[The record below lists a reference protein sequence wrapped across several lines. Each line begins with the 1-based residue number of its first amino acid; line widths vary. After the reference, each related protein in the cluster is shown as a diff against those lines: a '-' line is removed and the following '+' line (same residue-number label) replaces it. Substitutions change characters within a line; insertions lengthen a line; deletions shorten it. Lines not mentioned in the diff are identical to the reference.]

1 VSRTVRYARQCKPLK
16 RNFSTF
22 VGIDLGGTRGKTTAL
37 ARLSLRPAGPGA
49 PGEPEPG
56 APAVIVDEVVP
67 RQRGNMPW
75 RDEVLIEQLAELTGG
90 PGTEDG
96 CVVAINAP
104 LTVPACLRC
113 VLPACPGQEQC
124 QDPAVEWLR
133 TAGAQIVHEAVA
145 SDRDRIVAI
154 PSGGSIS
161 GTSRTVRSRPAGPR
175 LAPYVHRGAEVV
187 MHYERELLPR
197 DTLGL
202 ATGRIAARA
211 SHLRRLLANHGYRL
225 NHNLIEVSP
234 RATVKALFG
243 RREARGYKRDA
254 DPWKTRARI
263 VEELGDLSFS
273 ASSRLSKEEVLR
285 NDHCFE
291 ALLSGYTAYLWTRDG
306 WQMPSDDA
314 AVFDTDGWIWAPPD

>member
-1 VSRTVRYARQCKPLK
+1 MSRAVRYARQCKPLK

-37 ARLSLRPAGPGA
+37 ARLSVRPAEAAGTPSVS
-49 PGEPEPG
+49 PT
-56 APAVIVDEVVP
+56 VIVEEVVP
-67 RQRGNMPW
+67 RQRGNLPW
-75 RDEVLIEQLAELTGG
+75 RDEVLVEQLAELAGG
-90 PGTEDG
+90 PGSG

-104 LTVPACLRC
+104 LTVPACMRC

-133 TAGAQIVHEAVA
+133 TAGAEIVHESVA

-161 GTSRTVRSRPAGPR
+161 GASRTVRPRPAGPR

-211 SHLRRLLANHGYRL
+211 SHLRRLLATHGYRL

-263 VEELGDLSFS
+263 VECLGDLGFA
-273 ASSRLSKEEVLR
+273 ASSRLSKEEVLS

-291 ALLSGYTAYLWTRDG
+291 ALLSGYTAYLWARDG
-306 WQMPSDDA
+306 WQMPA
-314 AVFDTDGWIWAPPD
+314 EHAEVFDADGWIWAPPP